1 MNRVASTTLLLAAAA
16 LLATRLI
23 SSADSSQIATDR
35 APMDA
40 GADQIPPEL
49 VAVNAQV
56 ERLRDRLPAPTD
68 FPTPRRDPFNFG
80 ERRQTRGAAPAPPMA
95 FVDLPVPALP
105 KLIAIL
111 SEKNG
116 GVEVRTAVIAK
127 GDDVEFVKTGGAV
140 GNLRVS
146 AITSDGIVLTEPA
159 SGLSF
164 SLALQ

>member
-23 SSADSSQIATDR
+23 SPADSSPT
-35 APMDA
+35 APARVSQDP

-49 VAVNAQV
+49 AAVNAQV
-56 ERLRDRLPAPTD
+56 NRLHDRLPAPTD
-68 FPTPRRDPFNFG
+68 FPPPRRDPFNFG
-80 ERRQTRGAAPAPPMA
+80 GRLEPRRPAPVA

-116 GVEVRTAVIAK
+116 DADVRTAVISA

-146 AITSDGIVLTEPA
+146 LITSEGIVLTDPG